1 MSAFQLYRTSWSQIK
16 YETSASARLISGK
29 RGCGG
34 SYKMCKYAPLSRVIW
49 PSPPDPRRRP
59 FMTLGTYANLDWNRF
74 LRYRFRIMAFTICSS
89 VARVWRYRNLF
100 ITIIITI
107 NRRTTERTNRRTDEG
122 TGREHT
128 VHTRSHKVSQTMGTG
143 VRYYVCV
150 FLWCWARS
158 VSDS

>member
-1 MSAFQLYRTSWSQIK
+1 MPIWIEIGSFVIVFESWRSQF
-16 YETSASARLISGK
+16 G
-29 RGCGG
+29 
-34 SYKMCKYAPLSRVIW
+34 
-49 PSPPDPRRRP
+49 
-59 FMTLGTYANLDWNRF
+59 
-74 LRYRFRIMAFTICSS
+74 
-89 VARVWRYRNLF
+89 
-100 ITIIITI
+100 